1 MLSRVFSMGIFGMEA
16 FPVEVETDLSRG
28 LPAFEIVGLPDAA
41 VRESRDRVRAALK
54 NCGFEFPVSRITVNL
69 APADQKK
76 TGPIY
81 DLPILLSLLCAS
93 AQISVPQTELKES
106 LFLGELSLSGKLRP
120 MQGVLPMAIKA
131 QKEGFRALY
140 VPAGN
145 ALEGAA
151 VEGLS
156 VYAVQ
161 SVPQLLAHFSGTQP
175 ISPLAPAL
183 PPASVHLQ
191 EPDFSDVRGLSDV
204 KRAVEIAACGGHNL
218 LMIGPPG
225 SGKSMIA
232 KRIPSI
238 LPDMTKEE
246 QLETTM
252 VHSIAGTI
260 PSGHALLPA
269 RPFRAPHH
277 TISPAGLSG
286 GGTIP
291 KPGELS
297 LAHHG
302 VLFLDELPEFSRGT
316 IELLRQPIEDGAVAI
331 SRAAGRAVYPCS
343 VMLVAAMNPCPCG
356 FFGHPSK
363 RCTCTPSAVFK
374 YLSRISGPML
384 DRFDLHIEVPAVPF
398 SAFDDTAPAESSA
411 EIRRRV
417 DAARKI
423 QSARF
428 AGTGITCNAR
438 ITPDRLR
445 EVCPMDA
452 AARAVFQ
459 SAFENFGFS
468 ARTYDRVLK
477 VARTIAD
484 MDGSAEIRAHHAAE
498 AVQYRTLDR
507 KYWAR
512 AR

>member
-1 MLSRVFSMGIFGMEA
+1 M
-16 FPVEVETDLSRG
+16 
-28 LPAFEIVGLPDAA
+28 
-41 VRESRDRVRAALK
+41 
-54 NCGFEFPVSRITVNL
+54 
-69 APADQKK
+69 
-76 TGPIY
+76 
-81 DLPILLSLLCAS
+81 
-93 AQISVPQTELKES
+93 
-106 LFLGELSLSGKLRP
+106 
-120 MQGVLPMAIKA
+120 
-131 QKEGFRALY
+131 
-140 VPAGN
+140 
-145 ALEGAA
+145 
-151 VEGLS
+151 
-156 VYAVQ
+156 
-161 SVPQLLAHFSGTQP
+161 
-175 ISPLAPAL
+175 

-316 IELLRQPIEDGAVAI
+316 IELLRQPIEDGVVAI

-417 DAARKI
+417 DAARRI

-459 SAFENFGFS
+459 SAFESFGFS